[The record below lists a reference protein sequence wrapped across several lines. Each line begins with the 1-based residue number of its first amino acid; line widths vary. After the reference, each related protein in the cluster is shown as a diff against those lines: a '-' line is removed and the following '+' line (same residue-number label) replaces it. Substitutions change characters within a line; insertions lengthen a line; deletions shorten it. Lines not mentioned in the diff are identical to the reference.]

1 MIWKY
6 VIEYELFLGGSA
18 ENKHKDLSDSDA
30 AF

>member
-6 VIEYELFLGGSA
+6 VIDYELFLGGSA
-18 ENKHKDLSDSDA
+18 ENTHEDLSDA